1 MKKAEKLSDLN
12 IGQVIYDDESGK
24 RKYIVKSLENK
35 LVPYVIAT
43 DNSCHTLYKGVWFK
57 EA

>member
-24 RKYIVKSLENK
+24 HKYIVKSLENK

-43 DNSCHTLYKGVWFK
+43 DNSCHTLNKGVWFK